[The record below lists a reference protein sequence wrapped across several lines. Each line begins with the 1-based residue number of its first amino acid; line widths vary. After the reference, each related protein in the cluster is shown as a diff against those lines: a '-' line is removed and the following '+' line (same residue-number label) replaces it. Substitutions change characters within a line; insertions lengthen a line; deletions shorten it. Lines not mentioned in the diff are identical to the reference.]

1 MDLRSS
7 KEEGQANFVNPG
19 TIIVGTGLD
28 ADLTPK
34 LRMQFNANY
43 IRMVNP
49 DVVKTV
55 LFTNNVD
62 RELGYD
68 ISLGFTY
75 RPTLTNNIIINA
87 GLGVMVTRNRV
98 PGHLPG
104 VDAAGAGV
112 HAGPEGR
119 DRQRALQRTHC
130 DHADV
135 LRKGGGIQGGAS
147 SAKSSSP
154 GQSG

>member
-19 TIIVGTGLD
+19 TLIFGLGLD

-49 DVVKTV
+49 DAVKTV

-87 GLGVMVTRNRV
+87 GLGVL
-98 PGHLPG
+98 LPG
-104 VDAAGAGV
+104 KGIATFTVNSPAPCPVSRPTRRARSTACSTAA
-112 HAGPEGR
+112 
-119 DRQRALQRTHC
+119 
-130 DHADV
+130 
-135 LRKGGGIQGGAS
+135 
-147 SAKSSSP
+147 
-154 GQSG
+154 